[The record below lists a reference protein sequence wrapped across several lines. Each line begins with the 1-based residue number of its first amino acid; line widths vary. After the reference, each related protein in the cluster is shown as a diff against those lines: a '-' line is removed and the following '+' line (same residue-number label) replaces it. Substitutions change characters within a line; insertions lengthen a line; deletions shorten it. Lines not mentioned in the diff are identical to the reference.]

1 MAENTREIILDTLLA
16 IEKGEQYSNQLIR
29 AVLDKYN
36 YLDARDKAFIKRV
49 TEGTIERQI
58 ELDYYLDHFST
69 VPVRKMKPLVRTLL
83 RMSVYQLLYMDAVPD
98 SAVCN
103 EACKLA
109 VKRKFGNLRG
119 FVNGVLR
126 NLSRNK
132 EQLPLPD
139 EAAEPVRYLS
149 VKYSMPEWLIG
160 FWLEEYGRKITATM
174 LKAIMAVHPV
184 SVRFSARLSEEERE
198 LLKGQLAQAGVE
210 IREGAYL
217 PCLCRLEHVDNIN
230 ALPGFAEGKWT
241 VQDVSSALAVELAGI
256 KNTDFVLD
264 ACAAPGGKS
273 ILAAEKA
280 KKVLSRDVSVEKTER
295 IRENAQR
302 MRMDN
307 IEIQEWDAL
316 CFDPENEGKADVVL
330 LDVPCSGLG
339 VMGKKRDIKYHI
351 TREGMES
358 LHALQREIVTVCSR
372 YVRPGG
378 MLLYSTCTIN
388 PAENEAMV
396 RYITEELGF
405 APVSVEEELPEALKV
420 QKWETAGLREA
431 QGKKDGLNTE
441 ERRACIQLL
450 PGYMDADGFFIAK
463 FQKPM
468 KAD

>member
-1 MAENTREIILDTLLA
+1 MAENTREIILDTLLS

-126 NLSRNK
+126 NLSRSR
-132 EQLPLPD
+132 EQLPMPD
-139 EAAEPVRYLS
+139 EKAEPVRCLS

-174 LKAIMAVHPV
+174 LEEIMAVHPV
-184 SVRFSARLSEEERE
+184 SVRFLTRLSEKERE
-198 LLKGQLAQAGVE
+198 LLKDQLAQAGVE

-217 PCLCRLEHVDNIN
+217 PYLCRLEHVDNIN
-230 ALPGFAEGKWT
+230 ALPGF

-256 KNTDFVLD
+256 KKTDFVLD

-280 KKVLSRDVSVEKTER
+280 EKVLSRDVSAEKTER

-302 MRMDN
+302 MQMDN
-307 IEIQEWDAL
+307 IEIQEWDAR
-316 CFDPENEGKADVVL
+316 CFDPEKEGKADVVL

-358 LHALQREIVTVCSR
+358 LHALQREIVDVCSR
-372 YVRPGG
+372 YVKPGG
-378 MLLYSTCTIN
+378 TFLYSTCTVN

-396 RYITEELGF
+396 RYIAEELGF
-405 APVSVEEELPEALKV
+405 APISVEEKLPEALKA
-420 QKWETAGLREA
+420 QKRETAALRDEE
-431 QGKKDGLNTE
+431 GKKDGLNAE

-450 PGYMDADGFFIAK
+450 PGYMAADGFFIAK
-463 FQKPM
+463 FQKPL

>member
-1 MAENTREIILDTLLA
+1 MAENTREIILDTLLS

-109 VKRKFGNLRG
+109 VKRRFGNLRG

-126 NLSRNK
+126 NLSRSR
-132 EQLPLPD
+132 EQLPMPD
-139 EAAEPVRYLS
+139 EKAEPVRYLS
-149 VKYSMPEWLIG
+149 VKDSMPEWLIG

-174 LKAIMAVHPV
+174 LEEIMAVHPV
-184 SVRFSARLSEEERE
+184 SVRFSTRLSEKERE
-198 LLKGQLAQAGVE
+198 LLKDQLAQAGAE
-210 IREGAYL
+210 IWEGAYL
-217 PCLCRLEHVDNIN
+217 PYLCRLEHVDNIN

-256 KNTDFVLD
+256 KKTDFVLD

-280 KKVLSRDVSVEKTER
+280 EKVLSRDVSAEKTER

-302 MRMDN
+302 MQMDN
-307 IEIQEWDAL
+307 IEIQEWDAR
-316 CFDPENEGKADVVL
+316 CFDPEKEGKADVVL

-358 LHALQREIVTVCSR
+358 LHALQREIVDVCSR
-372 YVRPGG
+372 YVKPGG
-378 MLLYSTCTIN
+378 TLLYSTCTVN

-396 RYITEELGF
+396 RYIAEELGF
-405 APVSVEEELPEALKV
+405 APVSVEEELSETLKT
-420 QKWETAGLREA
+420 QKRETAALRDAE
-431 QGKKDGLNTE
+431 GKKDGLNAE

-450 PGYMDADGFFIAK
+450 PGYIAK
-463 FQKPM
+463 FQKPL

>member
-1 MAENTREIILDTLLA
+1 MAENTREIILDTLLS

-69 VPVRKMKPLVRTLL
+69 VPVWKMKPLVRTLL

-109 VKRKFGNLRG
+109 VKRRFGNLRG

-126 NLSRNK
+126 NLSRSR
-132 EQLPLPD
+132 EQLPMPD
-139 EAAEPVRYLS
+139 EKTEPVRYLS

-174 LKAIMAVHPV
+174 LEEIMAVHPV
-184 SVRFSARLSEEERE
+184 SVRFSTRLSEKERE
-198 LLKGQLAQAGVE
+198 LLKGQLAQAGAE

-217 PCLCRLEHVDNIN
+217 PYLCRLEHVDNIS
-230 ALPGFAEGKWT
+230 ALPGFAEGQWT

-256 KNTDFVLD
+256 QKTDFVLD

-273 ILAAEKA
+273 ILVAEKA
-280 KKVLSRDVSVEKTER
+280 KKVLSRDVSAEKTER
-295 IRENAQR
+295 IRENVLR

-307 IEIQEWDAL
+307 IEIQEWDAR
-316 CFDPENEGKADVVL
+316 CFDPEKEGKADVVL

-358 LHALQREIVTVCSR
+358 LHALQREIVAVCSR
-372 YVRPGG
+372 YVKPGG
-378 MLLYSTCTIN
+378 RLLYSTCTVN

-396 RYITEELGF
+396 RYIAEELGF
-405 APVSVEEELPEALKV
+405 APVSVEEELPEALKA
-420 QKWETAGLREA
+420 QKRETAGLRDAE
-431 QGKKDGLNTE
+431 GKKDGLNAE
-441 ERRACIQLL
+441 ERSACIQFL
-450 PGYMDADGFFIAK
+450 PGYMAADGFFIAK
-463 FQKPM
+463 FRRPL

>member
-1 MAENTREIILDTLLA
+1 
-16 IEKGEQYSNQLIR
+16 
-29 AVLDKYN
+29 
-36 YLDARDKAFIKRV
+36 
-49 TEGTIERQI
+49 
-58 ELDYYLDHFST
+58 
-69 VPVRKMKPLVRTLL
+69 
-83 RMSVYQLLYMDAVPD
+83 
-98 SAVCN
+98 
-103 EACKLA
+103 
-109 VKRKFGNLRG
+109 
-119 FVNGVLR
+119 
-126 NLSRNK
+126 
-132 EQLPLPD
+132 
-139 EAAEPVRYLS
+139 
-149 VKYSMPEWLIG
+149 
-160 FWLEEYGRKITATM
+160 
-174 LKAIMAVHPV
+174 
-184 SVRFSARLSEEERE
+184 
-198 LLKGQLAQAGVE
+198 
-210 IREGAYL
+210 
-217 PCLCRLEHVDNIN
+217 
-230 ALPGFAEGKWT
+230 
-241 VQDVSSALAVELAGI
+241 
-256 KNTDFVLD
+256 
-264 ACAAPGGKS
+264 
-273 ILAAEKA
+273 
-280 KKVLSRDVSVEKTER
+280 
-295 IRENAQR
+295 
-302 MRMDN
+302 MDN

-358 LHALQREIVTVCSR
+358 LHTLQREIVTVCSR

>member
-83 RMSVYQLLYMDAVPD
+83 RMSVYQLLYMDTVPD

-126 NLSRNK
+126 NLSRSR
-132 EQLPLPD
+132 EQLPMPD
-139 EAAEPVRYLS
+139 EKKEPVRYLS

-174 LKAIMAVHPV
+174 LEEIMAVHPV
-184 SVRFSARLSEEERE
+184 SVRFSTRLPAEERE
-198 LLKGQLAQAGVE
+198 LLKDQLAQAGAE

-241 VQDVSSALAVELAGI
+241 VQDVSSALAVEFAGI
-256 KNTDFVLD
+256 KKTDFVLD

-273 ILAAEKA
+273 ILAAEQGE
-280 KKVLSRDVSVEKTER
+280 KVLSRDVSAEKTER
-295 IRENAQR
+295 IRENVQR
-302 MRMDN
+302 MRMGN

-351 TREGMES
+351 TRKGMES
-358 LHALQREIVTVCSR
+358 LHALQREIVDVCSR
-372 YVRPGG
+372 YVKPGG
-378 MLLYSTCTIN
+378 TLLYSTCTVN

-396 RYITEELGF
+396 RYIAEELGF
-405 APVSVEEELPEALKV
+405 APVSVEEELPEALKT
-420 QKWETAGLREA
+420 QKRETTALRDAE
-431 QGKKDGLNTE
+431 GKKDGLNAE

-463 FQKPM
+463 FRRPL

>member
-1 MAENTREIILDTLLA
+1 
-16 IEKGEQYSNQLIR
+16 
-29 AVLDKYN
+29 
-36 YLDARDKAFIKRV
+36 
-49 TEGTIERQI
+49 
-58 ELDYYLDHFST
+58 
-69 VPVRKMKPLVRTLL
+69 
-83 RMSVYQLLYMDAVPD
+83 MSVYQLLYKDAVPD
-98 SAVCN
+98 RAVCN

-126 NLSRNK
+126 NLSRSR
-132 EQLPLPD
+132 EQLPMPD
-139 EAAEPVRYLS
+139 EKAEPVRCLS

-174 LKAIMAVHPV
+174 LEEIMAVHPV
-184 SVRFSARLSEEERE
+184 SVRFLTRLSEKERE
-198 LLKGQLAQAGVE
+198 LLKDQLAQAGVE

-217 PCLCRLEHVDNIN
+217 PYLCRLEHVDNIN

-256 KNTDFVLD
+256 KKTDFVLD

-280 KKVLSRDVSVEKTER
+280 EKVLSRDVSAEKTER

-302 MRMDN
+302 MQMDN
-307 IEIQEWDAL
+307 IEIQEWDAR
-316 CFDPENEGKADVVL
+316 CFDPEKEGKADVVL

-358 LHALQREIVTVCSR
+358 LHALQREIVDVCSR
-372 YVRPGG
+372 YVKPGG
-378 MLLYSTCTIN
+378 TFLYSTCTVN

-396 RYITEELGF
+396 RYIAEELGF
-405 APVSVEEELPEALKV
+405 APISVEEKLPEALKA
-420 QKWETAGLREA
+420 QKRETAALRDEE
-431 QGKKDGLNTE
+431 GKKDGLNAE

-450 PGYMDADGFFIAK
+450 PGYMAADGFFIAK
-463 FQKPM
+463 FQKPL

>member
-1 MAENTREIILDTLLA
+1 MAENTREIILDTLLS

-126 NLSRNK
+126 NLSRSR
-132 EQLPLPD
+132 EQLPMPD
-139 EAAEPVRYLS
+139 EKAEPVRYLS

-174 LKAIMAVHPV
+174 LEEIMAVHPV
-184 SVRFSARLSEEERE
+184 SVRFSTRLSEKERE
-198 LLKGQLAQAGVE
+198 LLKDQLAQAGVE

-217 PCLCRLEHVDNIN
+217 PYLCRLEHVDNIN

-256 KNTDFVLD
+256 KKTDFVLD

-280 KKVLSRDVSVEKTER
+280 EKVLSRDVSAEKTER

-302 MRMDN
+302 MQMDN
-307 IEIQEWDAL
+307 IEIQEWDAR
-316 CFDPENEGKADVVL
+316 CFDPEKEGKADVVL

-358 LHALQREIVTVCSR
+358 LHALQREIVDVCSR
-372 YVRPGG
+372 YVKPGG
-378 MLLYSTCTIN
+378 TLLYSTCTVN

-396 RYITEELGF
+396 RYIAEELGF
-405 APVSVEEELPEALKV
+405 APISVEEKLPEALKA
-420 QKWETAGLREA
+420 QKRETAALRDEE
-431 QGKKDGLNTE
+431 GKKDGLNPE

-450 PGYMDADGFFIAK
+450 PGYMAADGFFIAK
-463 FQKPM
+463 FQKPL